1 MCDEQIEEFQK
12 KVYKEYKLLFDLYRE
27 LFELNG
33 ETSDKCNEK
42 KTPIEEIS
50 KVQNV
55 IGFLST
61 KAFKTYVS
69 IYLLCLNGAGQDAE
83 ILLRSLI
90 EILINIKYLLKT
102 NSDTRANMYFD
113 FFDFKTAR
121 DIKKLRN
128 DPRIGM
134 KLKEHEESYNKKQ
147 KEYLEKYDPQN
158 KNSWSGKRLADMAD
172 DVGLS
177 EIYDKAYNFSSN
189 MVHSNIL
196 CSPEYIKTV
205 EGHIDFVAGPSFSC
219 IERVLA
225 SSLECL
231 INILVDFNNVFEV
244 GNDQKI
250 NNFIKRYNE
259 VINKFKEGNNASPN
273 P

>member
-1 MCDEQIEEFQK
+1 MCDEQIKEFRN
-12 KVYKEYKLLFDLYRE
+12 KVYEEYKPLFDLHQE
-27 LFELNG
+27 LFELYG
-33 ETSDKCNEK
+33 ETADKCNEK
-42 KTPIEEIS
+42 KMPIEEIS
-50 KVQNV
+50 SLQNV

-102 NSDTRANMYFD
+102 DSDTRSNMYFD

-121 DIKKLRN
+121 DIEKLKN
-128 DPRIGM
+128 DPRIG
-134 KLKEHEESYNKKQ
+134 KRLKEHEERYNER
-147 KEYLEKYDPQN
+147 KEKYLEKYDIKN
-158 KNSWSGKRLADMAD
+158 KISWSGVFLSDMAKNAD
-172 DVGLS
+172 LT
-177 EIYDKAYNFSSN
+177 EIYNKAYNFSSN

-205 EGHIDFVAGPSFSC
+205 EGHIDFDAGPSFSC
-219 IERVLA
+219 VERVLT

-231 INILVDFNNVFEV
+231 INILLDFNKVFEV
-244 GNDQKI
+244 DNDQKI
-250 NNFIKRYNE
+250 NNFITRYKKI
-259 VINKFKEGNNASPN
+259 VNKFKERINTDPN
-273 P
+273 L